1 MQGGRNEP
9 AVQCAAGV
17 RSLPPPYDAAESEV
31 KYNGE
36 RAEQADA
43 TPAPYAAGTGSVPA
57 LDRDAFARMGYR
69 ERLRESSAGAEGK
82 ENPEV
87 YKE

>member
-1 MQGGRNEP
+1 MSLP
-9 AVQCAAGV
+9 CSAAGGEV
-17 RSLPPPYDAAESEV
+17 TPPYDAAESEV

-43 TPAPYAAGTGSVPA
+43 DPRALCRGDRSVPVA

-69 ERLRESSAGAEGK
+69 ERLALKK

-87 YKE
+87 YKELRK

>member
-1 MQGGRNEP
+1 MRRGE
-9 AVQCAAGV
+9 VT
-17 RSLPPPYDAAESEV
+17 PPYDAAESEV

-36 RAEQADA
+36 RPEQADA
-43 TPAPYAAGTGSVPA
+43 DPRALCRGDGSVSVA

-69 ERLRESSAGAEGK
+69 ERLALKK

-87 YKE
+87 YKELRK

>member
-9 AVQCAAGV
+9 AVQCGGGEV
-17 RSLPPPYDAAESEV
+17 TPPYDAAESEV

-43 TPAPYAAGTGSVPA
+43 DPRALCRGTGSVPVA

-69 ERLRESSAGAEGK
+69 ERLALKK

-87 YKE
+87 YKELRK